1 MEVGDGIVRNNSPS
15 PSQSYIIINESS
27 QESSSNGNGSHE
39 TSPHNG
45 IATTVAQIA
54 DRIVSGEG
62 SEEPSLDD
70 AMTNNSFISAAQ
82 DDLEALSG
90 ETDDLV
96 DVEGEDQNA
105 EGDRKDVVTS
115 REVDVYALV
124 VQGFE
129 AWRRIGLEQN
139 RSHFDSDALG
149 MAERK
154 EAYLA
159 RRKELSQKMRLF
171 SGKYLSAAPVDMG
184 ALEGMKGDARALI
197 DTFKKEFDFLSNS
210 AKQTEASF
218 VALYQVLRDAPDPQP
233 LFEQVLQ
240 WYDATAEE
248 LLSTRQALAMS
259 QEAVAAMESKIA
271 EDRVV
276 GELKKNLEE
285 VYETKRLEERA
296 HLEEEF
302 RRREMALRNS
312 YESHDSDVQQSYQA
326 IVSEKDDEIASLTSA
341 LQQANQA
348 ASSNEE
354 MSAMILEK
362 SKKSEALEAKVT
374 DLSNELLSKLS
385 KIESLESQMLS
396 LRNQI
401 QSTESALAAEKKER
415 SELLDSTKRQSHSM
429 QSTIDELRSDL
440 AARPKVDLTPL
451 AVRLGM
457 SLGEGPLLWPDVEEF
472 VLKTVKTSSAEAS
485 EARAQ
490 VHDTQQTVRDLTR
503 SVSELREKLSTRDA
517 LIASLERDM
526 QAAQRS
532 LANIDPKHSN
542 PSHSINVLDERADLE
557 VGTPTSTQSSDV
569 GASLMMT
576 MQGQRDRLGKLA
588 HEHEKEA
595 IQLRSELD
603 RLREEYK
610 ELQDDNTELFK
621 RLRLARASNTQASA
635 ASGLGNRAS
644 GGSRISLV
652 DDSEETPSMGVDSR
666 GNPIKPRYSKK
677 RQGAG
682 YWNYTGEGGLRSS
695 LSLSNILGSL
705 ASRGSGKP
713 ADRLSDLDALEGKY
727 CELYEAQLDPF
738 RVEEIDKQIVLSR
751 LNTLDWAFANVSKLM
766 LRDPWSRHVL
776 MTYLFVVHLFA
787 LGYVIRV
794 LNPEIEAEITGQV
807 VDAATNVFH

>member
-1 MEVGDGIVRNNSPS
+1 
-15 PSQSYIIINESS
+15 
-27 QESSSNGNGSHE
+27 
-39 TSPHNG
+39 
-45 IATTVAQIA
+45 
-54 DRIVSGEG
+54 
-62 SEEPSLDD
+62 
-70 AMTNNSFISAAQ
+70 
-82 DDLEALSG
+82 
-90 ETDDLV
+90 
-96 DVEGEDQNA
+96 
-105 EGDRKDVVTS
+105 
-115 REVDVYALV
+115 

-154 EAYLA
+154 EAYLT
-159 RRKELSQKMRLF
+159 RRKELSQKMRMF
-171 SGKYLSAAPVDMG
+171 SGKYLSATPIEADVLD
-184 ALEGMKGDARALI
+184 ALKADARALI

-233 LFEQVLQ
+233 LLEQVLQ
-240 WYDATAEE
+240 WYDSTAEE
-248 LLSTRQALAMS
+248 LVSTRQALAVS
-259 QEAVAAMESKIA
+259 QEAAAALESKIA

-276 GELKKNLEE
+276 GELKRNLEE
-285 VYETKRLEERA
+285 AYENKRLEERD

-348 ASSNEE
+348 ASLNEE

-362 SKKSEALEAKVT
+362 SRKSEALEVKVT
-374 DLSNELLSKLS
+374 DLSNELVSKLS
-385 KIESLESQMLS
+385 KIESLESQLLS
-396 LRNQI
+396 LRNQMQI
-401 QSTESALAAEKKER
+401 TEAALVAERKER
-415 SELLDSTKRQSHSM
+415 AELTESTKRQSHAM

-440 AARPKVDLTPL
+440 AARPKVDLSPL

-457 SLGEGPLLWPDVEEF
+457 SLSEGPLVWPEVEEF
-472 VLKTVKTSSAEAS
+472 VLKAVKTSSAEAS

-503 SVSELREKLSTRDA
+503 SVSELRDKLGTRDA
-517 LIASLERDM
+517 LIASLERDV

-542 PSHSINVLDERADLE
+542 HMHSPRTLDERLDLE
-557 VGTPTSTQSSDV
+557 AGTPTDTQSSDV

-603 RLREEYK
+603 RLREEFK
-610 ELQDDNTELFK
+610 ELQNDNTELFK
-621 RLRLARASNTQASA
+621 RLRLARASNTQAA
-635 ASGLGNRAS
+635 ASGLGNRS
-644 GGSRISLV
+644 GGGSSRISAV
-652 DDSEETPSMGVDSR
+652 DDAEDVPSMGVDSR

-677 RQGAG
+677 RQGG
-682 YWNYTGEGGLRSS
+682 GFHWNYSEGGLRSS
-695 LSLSNILGSL
+695 LSLSNVLSSL
-705 ASRGSGKP
+705 ASRGAGK
-713 ADRLSDLDALEGKY
+713 ASDRLSDLDALEGKY

-776 MTYLFVVHLFA
+776 MTYLLVVHLFA